1 MSPWICMIHFHARG
15 VWLGVYIGRGL
26 RLFFYR
32 LRDCEALIER
42 EEQVNFTL
50 FVVYVV
56 NHNIHI

>member
-1 MSPWICMIHFHARG
+1 MIHFHARG

-42 EEQVNFTL
+42 EEQTDFTL
-50 FVVYVV
+50 FVY
-56 NHNIHI
+56 ILKI